1 MDVTQ
6 DDRKAG
12 PVAYFALA
20 FAAVFF
26 QGCWAAKSG
35 TGYLI
40 SPP

>member
-26 QGCWAAKSG
+26 SG
-35 TGYLI
+35 LLGGK
-40 SPP
+40 